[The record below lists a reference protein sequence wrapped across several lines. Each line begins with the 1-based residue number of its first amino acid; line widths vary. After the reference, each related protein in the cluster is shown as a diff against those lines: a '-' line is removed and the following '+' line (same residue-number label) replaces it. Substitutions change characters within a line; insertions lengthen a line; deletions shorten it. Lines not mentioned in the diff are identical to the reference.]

1 MTTQNVG
8 ILFTDVVGSTAYV
21 PDAADE
27 LRREHFSILR
37 QALVETGGNEVKNLG
52 DGLMVVFASAS
63 TALECAV
70 AMQQGVER
78 DNRLHVHPVGFRVG
92 LSGGEVTVEEGDY
105 FGDPVIEAARL
116 CTACE
121 GGQVLATD
129 TFRAMAGRRIR
140 NQCRSLGVMSLKGLP
155 EPVAIV
161 DVLWEPLDGADAG
174 ITTPVR
180 SSPEIPRS
188 TTAPRRRSVIPRP
201 KLSRVSGRRYR
212 TISIALGVLIAALAA
227 SMLALI
233 FLGGSSEAAPK
244 IGSVSTVLATPNQT
258 ITISGS
264 SFGTHAAFT
273 GVLPCIALYDKTG
286 GWGAGHAVPLGKP
299 KGAGGSCGA
308 PQTNNDDLNDVVS
321 VRVTKWD
328 KTTIVIS
335 ELTGAYGTRYDGVKC
350 VLVPGDVVSVG
361 IWSAQSGAGPGTV
374 STVVIP

>member
-1 MTTQNVG
+1 LTTQNVA

-27 LRREHFSILR
+27 LRRGHFSILR
-37 QALVETGGNEVKNLG
+37 QALAEKGGNEVKSLG

-78 DNRLHVHPVGFRVG
+78 DNRLRVHAVGLRVG

-129 TFRAMAGRRIR
+129 TLRAMAGRRIR

-161 DVLWEPLDGADAG
+161 DVLWEPLDSAETG
-174 ITTPVR
+174 IATTVH

-188 TTAPRRRSVIPRP
+188 KTAPRHRSVIPRP
-201 KLSRVSGRRYR
+201 KLSRVSGRYR
-212 TISIALGVLIAALAA
+212 TIFIALGVLIASLAA

-233 FLGGSSEAAPK
+233 LLGGSSEAAPK

-258 ITISGS
+258 ITISGAN
-264 SFGTHAAFT
+264 FGSQAAFN
-273 GVLPCIALYDKTG
+273 GVLPCIALKDKTG
-286 GWGAGHAVPLGKP
+286 GWGAGHAVPIGKP
-299 KGAGGSCGA
+299 KGAGGSCGT
-308 PQTNNDDLNDVVS
+308 PQTNNDDQNDVVS

-335 ELTGAYGTRYDGVKC
+335 ELTGAYGTSYNGVKC
-350 VLVPGDVVSVG
+350 ALVPGDIVSVRV
-361 IWSAQSGAGPGTV
+361 WNAQSGAGPGTV